1 MSLSTE
7 IFFILFTFLSS
18 FVGAGMLTV
27 APNFLPDVP
36 NLRSMH
42 SRPTPRGGG
51 VAFAGAFLL
60 TVGAALIFE
69 PEALSGPIV
78 SLLAGAIL
86 LTGLGLL
93 DDAYSLPASARL
105 GIEALIVAGISIY
118 AGADRWDLFGV
129 VWIEGWPVFVLQTLW
144 LLTAINFFNFMDGLD
159 SFAASM
165 ATAIA
170 LAVSLGLY
178 YDAAHLPATGPA
190 GIQSAAVYELFAF
203 AYLALAFGLV
213 GFLVW
218 NLPPAR
224 IFMGDAGSYFLGFVL
239 AYPAILFPYSTEY
252 ANQPQHLALQLD
264 ARAPALVDSFS
275 VMILWLPFLLD
286 PALTLLRRLVRGD
299 NIVQAH
305 RTHMYQLLSRLG
317 WRPLRVAGL
326 YLGLFALAAASV
338 GLRAAGAPERVL
350 LLAVA
355 GFVAAGAALHWRY
368 GARLSERLDAIPR

>member
-18 FVGAGMLTV
+18 FVGAGMLSV

-51 VAFAGAFLL
+51 VAFAGAFFV
-60 TVGAALIFE
+60 TVVAALFFE

-78 SLLAGAIL
+78 SLLAGAVL

-105 GIEALIVAGISIY
+105 AIEAVIVAGISIY

-170 LAVSLGLY
+170 LGVSLGLY
-178 YDAAHLPATGPA
+178 YDAGRLPGAGPA

-203 AYLALAFGLV
+203 AYLALAFGLA
-213 GFLVW
+213 GFLIW

-239 AYPAILFPYSTEY
+239 AYPAILFPYSTDY
-252 ANQPQHLALQLD
+252 PNQPQHVALRLE
-264 ARAPALVDSFS
+264 AYAPALVDSFS
-275 VMILWLPFLLD
+275 VMILWLPFLMD

-299 NIVQAH
+299 NLIQAH

-326 YLGLFALAAASV
+326 YLSLFAVGAALVS
-338 GLRAAGAPERVL
+338 LRAAGAPEWNL

-355 GFVAAGAALHWRY
+355 GLATAGGALHWRY
-368 GARLSERLDAIPR
+368 GARLSERLDAVPR

>member
-51 VAFAGAFLL
+51 IAFAGAFIL
-60 TVGAALIFE
+60 TVCAALFFE
-69 PEALSGPIV
+69 PEALSGPIL
-78 SLLAGAIL
+78 SLLAGAVL

-105 GIEALIVAGISIY
+105 GIEALVVAGLSIY

-129 VWIEGWPVFVLQTLW
+129 IWIEGWPVFVLQTLW

-159 SFAASM
+159 GFAASM
-165 ATAIA
+165 ATVIA
-170 LAVSLGLY
+170 LALSLGLF
-178 YDAAHLPATGPA
+178 YDAARLPGDGP
-190 GIQSAAVYELFAF
+190 GIQSATIYEVFAF
-203 AYLALAFGLV
+203 AYLALAFALA

-224 IFMGDAGSYFLGFVL
+224 IFMGDAGSYFLGFAL
-239 AYPAILFPYSTEY
+239 AYPALLFPYSTEY
-252 ANQPQHLALQLD
+252 PNQAQHVALRLD

-275 VMILWLPFLLD
+275 VMILWLPFLMD

-305 RTHMYQLLSRLG
+305 RTHIYQLLSRLG
-317 WRPLRVAGL
+317 WRPLRVAGF
-326 YLGLFALAAASV
+326 YLGVFTLCIACLGV
-338 GLRAAGAPERVL
+338 RAAGAPEWRL
-350 LLAVA
+350 LLTVAGLAVA
-355 GFVAAGAALHWRY
+355 GGVLHWRY